1 MTYLVSKVSQ
11 FLVILCCFADSNI
24 GYRVAQVRVVFRIPE
39 KASNELFRA
48 DKDLPRHLAYV
59 EWFSNFGNN
68 PDVNHRMYGLSRA
81 YMGNGKRLFSV
92 VPVAD
97 IRRSVHLYPDFG
109 EVAPREW
116 TTNSML
122 DDCDLFFLNPFPDRH
137 SYITLY

>member
-1 MTYLVSKVSQ
+1 MFV
-11 FLVILCCFADSNI
+11 FLDYFADLKI

-48 DKDLPRHLAYV
+48 DKDPPRHLAYV
-59 EWFSNFGNN
+59 EWFSNFRNN
-68 PDVNHRMYGLSRA
+68 PDVNSMMYEISRS
-81 YMGNGKRLFSV
+81 YIGDGKRLFSV

-116 TTNSML
+116 TTNSVL
-122 DDCDLFFLNPFPDRH
+122 DDCDVFFLNPFPDRH

>member
-1 MTYLVSKVSQ
+1 MTCPVSKVS
-11 FLVILCCFADSNI
+11 LLLIIFAQLANSNI

-48 DKDLPRHLAYV
+48 DNDLPRHLAYV

-68 PDVNHRMYGLSRA
+68 PDVNNRMYKISRA
-81 YMGNGKRLFSV
+81 YIGDTRRLFSV

-109 EVAPREW
+109 DVVPREW
-116 TTNSML
+116 TTNSVL
-122 DDCDLFFLNPFPDRH
+122 DDCDVFFLNPFPDRH